1 MSNENFK
8 SQLDNYYFDKLL
20 AYQKVLKNTG
30 KRIPLCLIIAH
41 AIVMYLNKEYCSKSN
56 FDELGVFE
64 NFDMVDNNL
73 VHFDFSSKF
82 NDKMYYVYMNRD
94 FHITKIRITDTNVDK
109 IELDDITYIGD
120 FKLESEGKTY
130 IPNNCKIKVDL
141 EYTLDIGKKTLG
153 ALILDESEEF
163 KMFEYL
169 EQDKYAIYHYLAEDF
184 DINKNIGIWIIPSV
198 YSYATN

>member
-1 MSNENFK
+1 MTDFK
-8 SQLDNYYFDKLL
+8 TQLDNYYFDKLL

-30 KRIPLCLIIAH
+30 KRIPLCLIIAQ
-41 AIVMYLNKEYCSKSN
+41 AIIEYLNKEYHPKNN
-56 FDELGVFE
+56 FNFYEFGVFE
-64 NFDMVDNNL
+64 NFDVVDNNL
-73 VHFDFSSKF
+73 VHFDFSSRL

-109 IELDDITYIGD
+109 IKLDNITYIGD

-130 IPNNCKIKVDL
+130 IPNDCKIKVDL
-141 EYTLDIGKKTLG
+141 EYRLDIGRKILG

-169 EQDKYAIYHYLAEDF
+169 EQDKYAVYHYLAEDF
-184 DINKNIGIWIIPSV
+184 DINRNIGIWIIPSV
-198 YSYATN
+198 YAYATN

>member
-1 MSNENFK
+1 MTDFK
-8 SQLDNYYFDKLL
+8 TQLDNYYFDKLL

-30 KRIPLCLIIAH
+30 KRIPLCLIIAQ
-41 AIVMYLNKEYCSKSN
+41 AIIEYLNKEYCPKNN
-56 FDELGVFE
+56 FNFYEFDVFE
-64 NFDMVDNNL
+64 NFDVVDNNL
-73 VHFDFSSKF
+73 VHFDFSSRF

-109 IELDDITYIGD
+109 IKLDNITYIGD

-130 IPNNCKIKVDL
+130 IPNDCKIKVDL
-141 EYTLDIGKKTLG
+141 EYRLDIGRRTLG

-169 EQDKYAIYHYLAEDF
+169 EQDRYAVYHYLAEDF
-184 DINKNIGIWIIPSV
+184 DINRNIGIWIIPSV
-198 YSYATN
+198 YAYATN